1 MFMPYTSLGGIM
13 SETHLVVGAG
23 EVGSALATQLAN
35 AGKQVILVTRSGR
48 GPQHALIKRIA
59 ADAASL
65 PALKEAAPSAV
76 AIYNCVNPPHYNK
89 WATEWPPLAKTFL
102 DYALA
107 TDAVLV
113 TCSNLYGYGPTTK
126 TLTEDFPL
134 NGTWIN
140 SKVRAQMWLDAKKL
154 NDEGLIRATEV
165 RGSDYVSPG
174 MQSRFGDRVVPVLKA
189 GKAVQLLG
197 GTDHLHTFTSP
208 VDLATLMRTIALDKR
223 AWGKAWHV
231 PSGKAYTQQEIVEII
246 AKQLGYELKARTAG
260 KFILNLIGIF
270 NPIVKE
276 VIEMLYQFEAP
287 FIMDASAMEK
297 EFGITATPME
307 QRVLETLDWFKRY
320 KKN

>member
-1 MFMPYTSLGGIM
+1 M

-23 EVGSALATQLAN
+23 EVGSALASQLAD

-48 GPQHALIKRIA
+48 GPEHPLIKRIA
-59 ADAASL
+59 ADASSL
-65 PALKEAAPSAV
+65 EELLSAAPKAV

-89 WATEWPPLAKTFL
+89 WATEWPPLAKAFT

-113 TCSNLYGYGPTTK
+113 TCSNLYGYGPTNK
-126 TLTEDFPL
+126 TLTEDLPL

-197 GTDHLHTFTSP
+197 ATDHLHTFTSP
-208 VDLATLMRTIALDKR
+208 VDVATLMRTIALDKR

-231 PSGKAYTQQEIVEII
+231 PSNEPKTQREVVQDI
-246 AKQLGYELKARTAG
+246 AKELGIRDVKVGSVPNA
-260 KFILNLIGIF
+260 ILSMMGLF
-270 NPIVKE
+270 NPVIKE
-276 VIEMLYQFEAP
+276 LNNGSYMFNAP
-287 FIMDASAMEK
+287 FIMDDSATRK
-297 EFGITATPME
+297 TFGIQPTPWD
-307 QRVLETLDWFKRY
+307 VLIKNLVAAY
-320 KKN
+320 K

>member
-1 MFMPYTSLGGIM
+1 M

-23 EVGSALATQLAN
+23 EVGSALASQLAD

-48 GPQHALIKRIA
+48 GPEHPLIKRIA
-59 ADAASL
+59 ADASSL
-65 PALKEAAPSAV
+65 EELLSAAPKAV

-89 WATEWPPLAKTFL
+89 WATQWPPLAKAFT

-126 TLTEDFPL
+126 TLTEDLPL

-189 GKAVQLLG
+189 GKAVQLLSAI
-197 GTDHLHTFTSP
+197 DLLHTFTSP
-208 VDLATLMRTIALDKR
+208 VDVATLMRTIALDKR

-231 PSGKAYTQQEIVEII
+231 PSNEPKTQRQVVQDI
-246 AKQLGYELKARTAG
+246 AKELGIKDVKVG
-260 KFILNLIGIF
+260 SVPNPILSMMGLF
-270 NPIVKE
+270 NPVIKE
-276 VIEMLYQFEAP
+276 LNNGSYMFNAP
-287 FIMDASAMEK
+287 FIMDDSAARK
-297 EFGITATPME
+297 TFGLKPTPWD
-307 QRVLETLDWFKRY
+307 VIIKNLVNSY
-320 KKN
+320 K

>member
-1 MFMPYTSLGGIM
+1 M

-23 EVGSALATQLAN
+23 EVGSALASQLAD

-48 GPQHALIKRIA
+48 GPEHPLIKRIA
-59 ADAASL
+59 ADASSL
-65 PALKEAAPSAV
+65 EELLSAAPKAD

-89 WATEWPPLAKTFL
+89 WATQWPPLAKAFT

-126 TLTEDFPL
+126 TLTEDLPL

-174 MQSRFGDRVVPVLKA
+174 MQSRFGDRVVPILKA

-197 GTDHLHTFTSP
+197 ATDHLHTFTSP
-208 VDLATLMRTIALDKR
+208 VDVATLMRTIALDKR

-231 PSGKAYTQQEIVEII
+231 PSNEPKTQRQVVQDI
-246 AKQLGYELKARTAG
+246 AKELGINDVKVG
-260 KFILNLIGIF
+260 SVPNPILSMMGLF
-270 NPIVKE
+270 NPVIKE
-276 VIEMLYQFEAP
+276 LSNGSYMFNAP
-287 FIMDASAMEK
+287 FIMDDSAARK
-297 EFGITATPME
+297 TFGLKPTPWD
-307 QRVLETLDWFKRY
+307 VIIKNLVKSY
-320 KKN
+320 K

>member
-1 MFMPYTSLGGIM
+1 M

-107 TDAVLV
+107 TDAILV

-208 VDLATLMRTIALDKR
+208 VDVATLMRTIALDKR

-231 PSGKAYTQQEIVEII
+231 PSNPPKTQREVVEDI
-246 AKQLGYELKARTAG
+246 ARELGIKDVKVGSVPNA
-260 KFILNLIGIF
+260 ILSMMGLF
-270 NPIVKE
+270 NPVIRELNNGSYMFNAPFVMDDSAARKTFGIQPTSWDDIVKNL
-276 VIEMLYQFEAP
+276 VA
-287 FIMDASAMEK
+287 A
-297 EFGITATPME
+297 
-307 QRVLETLDWFKRY
+307 Y
-320 KKN
+320 K

>member
-1 MFMPYTSLGGIM
+1 M

-23 EVGSALATQLAN
+23 EVGTALATQLAN

-48 GPQHALIKRIA
+48 GPQHALIKQIA
-59 ADAASL
+59 ADGASL
-65 PALKEAAPSAV
+65 SALKEAAPSAV
-76 AIYNCVNPPHYNK
+76 AIYNCVNPTHYNK

-208 VDLATLMRTIALDKR
+208 FDVATLMRTIALDKR

-231 PSGKAYTQQEIVEII
+231 PSNPPKTQREVVEDI
-246 AKQLGYELKARTAG
+246 ARELGIKDVKVGSVPNA
-260 KFILNLIGIF
+260 ILSMMGLF
-270 NPIVKE
+270 NPVIRELNNGSYMFNAPFVMDDSAARKTFGLQPTSWDDIVKNL
-276 VIEMLYQFEAP
+276 VA
-287 FIMDASAMEK
+287 A
-297 EFGITATPME
+297 
-307 QRVLETLDWFKRY
+307 Y
-320 KKN
+320 K

>member
-1 MFMPYTSLGGIM
+1 M

-23 EVGSALATQLAN
+23 EVGSALASQLAD

-48 GPQHALIKRIA
+48 GPEHPLIKRIA
-59 ADAASL
+59 ADASSL
-65 PALKEAAPSAV
+65 EELLSAAPKAV

-89 WATEWPPLAKTFL
+89 WATQWPPLAKAFT

-126 TLTEDFPL
+126 TLTEDLPL

-189 GKAVQLLG
+189 GKAVQLLSAI
-197 GTDHLHTFTSP
+197 DLLHTFTSP
-208 VDLATLMRTIALDKR
+208 VDVATLMRTIALDKR

-231 PSGKAYTQQEIVEII
+231 PSNEPKTQRQVVQDI
-246 AKQLGYELKARTAG
+246 AKELGIKDVKVG
-260 KFILNLIGIF
+260 SVPNPILSMMGLF
-270 NPIVKE
+270 NPVIKE
-276 VIEMLYQFEAP
+276 LNNGSYMFNAP
-287 FIMDASAMEK
+287 FIMDDSAARK
-297 EFGITATPME
+297 TFGIKPTPWD
-307 QRVLETLDWFKRY
+307 VIIKNLVNSY
-320 KKN
+320 K

>member
-1 MFMPYTSLGGIM
+1 M

-23 EVGSALATQLAN
+23 EVGSALASQLAD

-48 GPQHALIKRIA
+48 GPEHPLIKRIA
-59 ADAASL
+59 ADASSL
-65 PALKEAAPSAV
+65 EELLSAAPKAV

-89 WATEWPPLAKTFL
+89 WATQWPPLAKAFT

-126 TLTEDFPL
+126 TLTEDLPL
-134 NGTWIN
+134 NGSWIN

-197 GTDHLHTFTSP
+197 ATDHLHTFTSP
-208 VDLATLMRTIALDKR
+208 VDVATLMRTIALDKR

-231 PSGKAYTQQEIVEII
+231 PSNEPKTQREVVQDI
-246 AKQLGYELKARTAG
+246 AKELGIRDIKVGSVPNA
-260 KFILNLIGIF
+260 ILSMMGLF
-270 NPIVKE
+270 NPVIKE
-276 VIEMLYQFEAP
+276 LNNGSYMFNAP
-287 FIMDASAMEK
+287 FIMDDSAARK
-297 EFGITATPME
+297 TFGLQPTPWD
-307 QRVLETLDWFKRY
+307 VLIKNLVAAY
-320 KKN
+320 K

>member
-1 MFMPYTSLGGIM
+1 M

-23 EVGSALATQLAN
+23 EVGSALASQLAD

-48 GPQHALIKRIA
+48 GPEHPLIKRIA
-59 ADAASL
+59 ADASSL
-65 PALKEAAPSAV
+65 EELLSAAPRAV

-89 WATEWPPLAKTFL
+89 WATEWPPLAKAFT

-126 TLTEDFPL
+126 TLTEDLPL

-140 SKVRAQMWLDAKKL
+140 SKVRAQMWLEAKKL

-174 MQSRFGDRVVPVLKA
+174 MQSRFGDRVVPILKA

-197 GTDHLHTFTSP
+197 ATDHLHTFTSP
-208 VDLATLMRTIALDKR
+208 VDVATLMRTIALDKR

-231 PSGKAYTQQEIVEII
+231 PSNEPKTQRQVVQDI
-246 AKQLGYELKARTAG
+246 AKELGLKDVKVG
-260 KFILNLIGIF
+260 SVPNPILSMMGLF
-270 NPIVKE
+270 NPVIKE
-276 VIEMLYQFEAP
+276 LNNGSYMFNAP
-287 FIMDASAMEK
+287 FIMDDSAARK
-297 EFGITATPME
+297 TFGLKPTPWD
-307 QRVLETLDWFKRY
+307 VVIKNLVKSY
-320 KKN
+320 K

>member
-1 MFMPYTSLGGIM
+1 M

-23 EVGSALATQLAN
+23 EVGSALASQLAD

-48 GPQHALIKRIA
+48 GPEHPLIKRIA
-59 ADAASL
+59 ADASSL
-65 PALKEAAPSAV
+65 EELLSAAPKAV

-89 WATEWPPLAKTFL
+89 WATQWPPLAKAFA

-126 TLTEDFPL
+126 RLTEDLPL
-134 NGTWIN
+134 SGTWIN

-154 NDEGLIRATEV
+154 NDEGLIRAAEV

-189 GKAVQLLG
+189 GKSVQLLG

-208 VDLATLMRTIALDKR
+208 VDVANLMRTIALDKR

-231 PSGKAYTQQEIVEII
+231 PSNEPRTQRQVVQDI
-246 AKQLGYELKARTAG
+246 AKELGIKDVKVG
-260 KFILNLIGIF
+260 SVPNPILSMMGLF
-270 NPIVKE
+270 NPVIKE
-276 VIEMLYQFEAP
+276 LNNGSYMFNAS
-287 FIMDASAMEK
+287 FIMDDSAARK
-297 EFGITATPME
+297 TFGLKPTPWD
-307 QRVLETLDWFKRY
+307 VIIKDLVNSY
-320 KKN
+320 K

>member
-1 MFMPYTSLGGIM
+1 MFIAYTSTGGIM

-35 AGKQVILVTRSGR
+35 AGKQVVLVTRSGR
-48 GPQHALIKRIA
+48 GPVHSNIKRVA
-59 ADAASL
+59 ADASSL
-65 PALKEAAPSAV
+65 EALLKAAPNAV

-89 WATEWPPLAKTFL
+89 WATEWPPLAKAFM

-113 TCSNLYGYGPTTK
+113 TCSNLYGYGPTSK
-126 TLTEDFPL
+126 TLTEDLPL
-134 NGTWIN
+134 SGTWIN

-189 GKAVQLLG
+189 GKPVQLLG
-197 GTDHLHTFTSP
+197 RTDLMHCFTSP
-208 VDLATLMRTIALDKR
+208 VDVATLMRTIALDKR

-231 PSGKAYTQQEIVEII
+231 PSNPAKTQKQVVEDI
-246 AKQLGYELKARTAG
+246 AKELGIANVKVGSVPQGILKLMG
-260 KFILNLIGIF
+260 VF
-270 NPIVKE
+270 NP
-276 VIEMLYQFEAP
+276 VIRELNNGNYMFDAP
-287 FIMDASAMEK
+287 FVMDDSASRKTFNLEP
-297 EFGITATPME
+297 TPWN
-307 QRVLETLDWFKRY
+307 QIIKNLVAAY
-320 KKN
+320 K

>member
-1 MFMPYTSLGGIM
+1 M

-23 EVGSALATQLAN
+23 EVGSALASQLAD

-48 GPQHALIKRIA
+48 GPEHPLIKRIA
-59 ADAASL
+59 ADASSL
-65 PALKEAAPSAV
+65 EELLSAAPKAV

-89 WATEWPPLAKTFL
+89 WATQWPPLAKAFT

-126 TLTEDFPL
+126 TLTEDLPL

-197 GTDHLHTFTSP
+197 ATDHLHTFTSP
-208 VDLATLMRTIALDKR
+208 VDVATLMRTIALDKR

-231 PSGKAYTQQEIVEII
+231 PSNEPKTQREVVQDI
-246 AKQLGYELKARTAG
+246 AKELGIRDVKVGSVPNA
-260 KFILNLIGIF
+260 ILSMMGLF
-270 NPIVKE
+270 NPVIKE
-276 VIEMLYQFEAP
+276 LNNGSYMFNAP
-287 FIMDASAMEK
+287 FIMDDSATRK
-297 EFGITATPME
+297 TFGLQPTPWD
-307 QRVLETLDWFKRY
+307 VLIKNLVAAY
-320 KKN
+320 K

>member
-1 MFMPYTSLGGIM
+1 M

-23 EVGSALATQLAN
+23 EVGSALASQLAD

-48 GPQHALIKRIA
+48 GPEHPLIKRIA
-59 ADAASL
+59 ADASSL
-65 PALKEAAPSAV
+65 EELLSAAPKAV

-89 WATEWPPLAKTFL
+89 WATEWPPLAKAFT

-113 TCSNLYGYGPTTK
+113 TCSNLYGYGPTNK
-126 TLTEDFPL
+126 TLTEDLPL

-197 GTDHLHTFTSP
+197 ATDHLHTFTSP
-208 VDLATLMRTIALDKR
+208 VDVATLMRTIALDKR

-231 PSGKAYTQQEIVEII
+231 PSNEPKTQREVVQDI
-246 AKQLGYELKARTAG
+246 AKELGIRDVKVGSVPNA
-260 KFILNLIGIF
+260 ILSMMGLF
-270 NPIVKE
+270 NPVIKE
-276 VIEMLYQFEAP
+276 LNNGSYMFNAP
-287 FIMDASAMEK
+287 FIMDD
-297 EFGITATPME
+297 TATRKTSGIQPTPWD
-307 QRVLETLDWFKRY
+307 VLIKNLVAAY
-320 KKN
+320 K

>member
-1 MFMPYTSLGGIM
+1 M

-23 EVGSALATQLAN
+23 EVGSALASQLAD
-35 AGKQVILVTRSGR
+35 AGRHVILVTRSGR
-48 GPQHALIKRIA
+48 GPEHPLIKRIA
-59 ADAASL
+59 ADASSL
-65 PALKEAAPSAV
+65 EELLSAAPKAV

-89 WATEWPPLAKTFL
+89 WATQWPPLAKAFT

-126 TLTEDFPL
+126 TLTEDLPL

-140 SKVRAQMWLDAKKL
+140 SKVRAQMWIEAQKL

-189 GKAVQLLG
+189 GKAVQLLSAI
-197 GTDHLHTFTSP
+197 DLLHTFTSP
-208 VDLATLMRTIALDKR
+208 VDVATLMRTIALDKR

-231 PSGKAYTQQEIVEII
+231 PSNEPKTQRQVVQDI
-246 AKQLGYELKARTAG
+246 AKELGIKDVKVG
-260 KFILNLIGIF
+260 SVPNPILSMMGLF
-270 NPIVKE
+270 NPVIKE
-276 VIEMLYQFEAP
+276 LNNGSYMFNAP
-287 FIMDASAMEK
+287 FIMDDSAARK
-297 EFGITATPME
+297 TFGLKPTPWD
-307 QRVLETLDWFKRY
+307 VIIKNLVNSY
-320 KKN
+320 K

>member
-1 MFMPYTSLGGIM
+1 M

-23 EVGSALATQLAN
+23 EVGSALASQLAD

-48 GPQHALIKRIA
+48 GPEHPLIKRIA
-59 ADAASL
+59 ADASSL
-65 PALKEAAPSAV
+65 EELLSAAPKAV

-89 WATEWPPLAKTFL
+89 WATQWPPLAKAFT

-126 TLTEDFPL
+126 TLTEDLPL
-134 NGTWIN
+134 NGSWIN

-174 MQSRFGDRVVPVLKA
+174 MQSRFGDRVVPILKA

-197 GTDHLHTFTSP
+197 ATDHLHTFTSP
-208 VDLATLMRTIALDKR
+208 VDVATLMRTIALDKR

-231 PSGKAYTQQEIVEII
+231 PSNEPKTQRQVVQDI
-246 AKQLGYELKARTAG
+246 AKELGINDVKVG
-260 KFILNLIGIF
+260 SVPNPILSMMGLF
-270 NPIVKE
+270 NPVIKE
-276 VIEMLYQFEAP
+276 LNNGSYMFNAP
-287 FIMDASAMEK
+287 FIMDDSAARK
-297 EFGITATPME
+297 TFGLKPTPWD
-307 QRVLETLDWFKRY
+307 VVIKNLVKSY
-320 KKN
+320 K

>member
-1 MFMPYTSLGGIM
+1 M

-23 EVGSALATQLAN
+23 EVGSALASQLAD

-48 GPQHALIKRIA
+48 GPEHPLIKRIA
-59 ADAASL
+59 ADASSL
-65 PALKEAAPSAV
+65 EELLSAAPKAD

-89 WATEWPPLAKTFL
+89 WATQWPPLAKAFT

-126 TLTEDFPL
+126 TLTEDLPL

-174 MQSRFGDRVVPVLKA
+174 MQSRFGDRVVPILKA

-197 GTDHLHTFTSP
+197 ATDHLHTFTSP
-208 VDLATLMRTIALDKR
+208 VDVATLMRTIALDKR

-231 PSGKAYTQQEIVEII
+231 PSNEPKTQRQVVQDI
-246 AKQLGYELKARTAG
+246 AKELGINDVKVG
-260 KFILNLIGIF
+260 SVPNPILSMMGLF
-270 NPIVKE
+270 NPVIKE
-276 VIEMLYQFEAP
+276 LNNGSYMFNAP
-287 FIMDASAMEK
+287 FIMDDSAARK
-297 EFGITATPME
+297 TFGLKPTPWDLIIKNL
-307 QRVLETLDWFKRY
+307 VKSY
-320 KKN
+320 K

>member
-76 AIYNCVNPPHYNK
+76 AIYNCVNPTHYNK
-89 WATEWPPLAKTFL
+89 WASEWPPLAKTFL

-208 VDLATLMRTIALDKR
+208 VDVATLMRTIALDKR

-231 PSGKAYTQQEIVEII
+231 PSNPPKTQREVVEDI
-246 AKQLGYELKARTAG
+246 ARELGIKDVKVGSVPNA
-260 KFILNLIGIF
+260 ILSMMGLF
-270 NPIVKE
+270 NPVIRELNNGSYMFNAPFVMDDSAARKTFGIQPTSWDDIVKNL
-276 VIEMLYQFEAP
+276 VA
-287 FIMDASAMEK
+287 A
-297 EFGITATPME
+297 
-307 QRVLETLDWFKRY
+307 Y
-320 KKN
+320 K